1 MENSAKACTDK
12 CGPSKHRVQ
21 PLKLLYHRG
30 TLKQP
35 LNNLP
40 SSSSLSPTTNGGRQA
55 RSEFKANSPTQ
66 GQGPTKSRHK
76 NRPPTTCSA
85 YSCSNNKAKHAS
97 CKQLIS
103 QALQC
108 SHRNFSYT
116 VSSPKHS
123 DTPKHGPQRL
133 QIFTPPHGRDSFV
146 FLPPHAQKTPLKCLL
161 ECFLTLPWP
170 R

>member
-85 YSCSNNKAKHAS
+85 YSCSNNRAKHAS

-123 DTPKHGPQRL
+123 DTPKTWSSETSDFH
-133 QIFTPPHGRDSFV
+133 TPAWTRQFCVSAPACPKD
-146 FLPPHAQKTPLKCLL
+146 T
-161 ECFLTLPWP
+161 T
-170 R
+170 